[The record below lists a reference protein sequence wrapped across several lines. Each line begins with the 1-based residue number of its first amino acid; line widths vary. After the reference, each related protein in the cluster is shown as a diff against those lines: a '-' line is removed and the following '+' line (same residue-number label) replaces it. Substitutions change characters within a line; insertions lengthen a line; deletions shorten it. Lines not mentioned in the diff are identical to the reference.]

1 MKDNSSSQKIKVLV
15 VDDSRVVRIAAS
27 KMFNDEFEIFL
38 AVDGK
43 EAWELLNEKED
54 IQVIFTDLMM
64 PVMDGYELLKT
75 IRTSDNDKI
84 SNLPVIVAT
93 GADNP
98 EVAKQKAISLGATDF
113 ITKPFDATDI
123 TARALSY
130 ANFHKS
136 TQRLKEHTTIDVLT
150 GLMNGKGIHTQLAK
164 EIAFVNRHKSTMTT
178 MTIQV
183 DNFKEL
189 FVRVGRNASDTIIK
203 KISEVILRA
212 VRKEDTAART
222 GVATFL
228 VTMPLA
234 VAPNTMELADQIC
247 NAVERF
253 RAKLGKQKL
262 DITVS
267 IGVCA
272 FDHSNQADHRT
283 VLLVGDKA
291 LQKAQDLGRSQ
302 IYKMTIN
309 EYRGIQAKQ
318 AKGGISID
326 ELIGKIHKG
335 NTGLVVPYLDG
346 AVEELIP
353 LFSLLSP
360 EQKQRLLVGAIQSR
374 SKTSGITKLEFT

>member
-1 MKDNSSSQKIKVLV
+1 MLDNPQTAKIKVLV

-27 KMFNDEFEIFL
+27 KMFDGDFNVLL
-38 AVDGK
+38 AVDGA
-43 EAWELLNEKED
+43 EAWEIIKKTPD

-64 PVMDGYELLKT
+64 PVMDGYELLRA
-75 IRTSDNDKI
+75 IRTSDNDNI

-123 TARALSY
+123 QARAHSY

-136 TQRLKEHTTIDVLT
+136 TRSLKEQTTIDLLT
-150 GLMNGKGIHTQLAK
+150 GLMNGKGIHRQLEK
-164 EIAFVNRHKSTMTT
+164 EIAFVNRHKSTMAT

-183 DNFKEL
+183 DNFKDL
-189 FVRVGRNASDTIIK
+189 FLRVGRSASDTIIK
-203 KISEVILRA
+203 KITEVISRSI
-212 VRKEDTAART
+212 RKEDTAART
-222 GVATFL
+222 GIASFL

-234 VAPNTMELADQIC
+234 VAPNAMEIADRIC
-247 NAVERF
+247 SSVERF
-253 RAKLGKQKL
+253 RAKLGNQKL

-272 FDHSNQADHRT
+272 FDHSNEADFKT
-283 VLLVGDKA
+283 VLVVGDQA
-291 LQKAQDLGRSQ
+291 LQKAKGLGRSQ
-302 IYKMTIN
+302 IYKMTLN
-309 EYRGIQAKQ
+309 QYRGIEAKK
-318 AKGGISID
+318 AVGTISID
-326 ELIGKIHKG
+326 DLIAKIHKG
-335 NTGLVVPYLDG
+335 NNGLVVPSLDA

-353 LFSLLSP
+353 LFSLLTP

-374 SKTSGITKLEFT
+374 NKTNKVTTLQFD